1 MSFLEL
7 EEKIQ
12 QKLHNQ
18 KEDLKEEKIEEIDPE
33 ILTKYN
39 SINVFLG
46 KAGSGKSFNILQ
58 TFAKISIASPNTH
71 LIIYITKSGRVNDKT
86 FDLFQEFIKIPIIF
100 CSLEDAVSKFNEILQ
115 WKEIYRK
122 IQEGDFNM
130 KNLTSQNKK
139 TLFEKLHIHNFK
151 HKWLHTIVYFEDAH
165 KNPLLYGNNKNLYF
179 LQRIPLFRHD
189 NCSYYFAIQLLVGFP
204 TDLKTQITDL
214 FLFPGYS
221 NQQLKFIMNH
231 VNIEMKPSEFIEYYK
246 ELDKREFIRINNETG
261 DVEFY

>member
-1 MSFLEL
+1 MTFIDLESQ
-7 EEKIQ
+7 IQ
-12 QKLHNQ
+12 QKIYTLKQ
-18 KEDLKEEKIEEIDPE
+18 ELKEEKIAEIDPE

-71 LIIYITKSGRVNDKT
+71 LIIYITKTGIVNDKT
-86 FDLFQEFIKIPIIF
+86 FDLFKEFINIPILF
-100 CSLEDAVSKFNEILQ
+100 CSQEEAVNKFNEVME
-115 WKEIYRK
+115 WKEVYRK
-122 IQEGDFNM
+122 IQEGEID
-130 KNLTSQNKK
+130 KNDLTRDAIRE
-139 TLFEKLHIHNFK
+139 LFDNLRIKNFK

-165 KNPLLYGNNKNLYF
+165 KNPLLYGNNKHLYF

-189 NCSYYFAIQLLVGFP
+189 NCSYYFAIQLFVGFP

-221 NQQLKFIMNH
+221 NQQIKFILNHINVNMNAQ
-231 VNIEMKPSEFIEYYK
+231 EFIERYK
-246 ELDKREFIRINNETG
+246 ELNKREFININNETG
-261 DVEFY
+261 CVEFY

>member
-1 MSFLEL
+1 MTFLDL
-7 EEKIQ
+7 EQKIN
-12 QKLHNQ
+12 QKLFNQ
-18 KEDLKEEKIEEIDPE
+18 KDDLKEEKIQEIDPD

-58 TFAKISIASPNTH
+58 TFAKISLVSPKTH
-71 LIIYITKSGRVNDKT
+71 LILYITKTGRVNDKT
-86 FDLFQEFIKIPIIF
+86 FDLFNEFIKIPIVY
-100 CSLEDAVSKFNEILQ
+100 CSLEDAVSKFNEIIE
-115 WKEIYRK
+115 WKEVYRK
-122 IQEGDFNM
+122 IKEGELDISD
-130 KNLTSQNKK
+130 LTAENKR
-139 TLFEKLHIHNFK
+139 TLFEKLCIKNFR

-204 TDLKTQITDL
+204 SDLKTQITDL

-231 VNIEMKPSEFIEYYK
+231 INIDMNPTEFIECYK
-246 ELDKREFIRINNETG
+246 SLGRREFIKINNETG
-261 DVEFY
+261 NIEFC